1 MALGVPR
8 SASTSLWSYS
18 FRRLKV
24 FVSPPTGLGF
34 ISSVTHPC
42 RLRVHSTHHAKIAHD
57 GGPGC
62 ARLQG
67 GLNNFAPSA
76 LGYSRGRVHLAYA
89 MPPSCVVPRKPAGIL
104 LRRLWLTQSG
114 SGADPSPAPL
124 RLSGKKMARASRR
137 KLLWASN
144 GHAGFGMASREGER
158 LEGAMRLAA
167 GEICFGRTP

>member
-24 FVSPPTGLGF
+24 LVSPPTGLGF

-42 RLRVHSTHHAKIAHD
+42 RLACTPPNGGGGHALASRVGSIIS
-57 GGPGC
+57 
-62 ARLQG
+62 RLRR
-67 GLNNFAPSA
+67 LVT
-76 LGYSRGRVHLAYA
+76 RVGRVDLAHA

-104 LRRLWLTQSG
+104 LRRLWLTRSG

-124 RLSGKKMARASRR
+124 RLSGTKVANSKQKETFLGQQRTRGIRDGISRGR
-137 KLLWASN
+137 E
-144 GHAGFGMASREGER
+144 AGRSDAFG
-158 LEGAMRLAA
+158 
-167 GEICFGRTP
+167 GR